1 MSKPEMNQ
9 PNIQGDS
16 KDTLTTAPA
25 SNPEIAQSNVA
36 ARQAFP
42 WHQLITAESGL
53 MYPVSLPPEDKSRV
67 PLRIEDTNLVLKK
80 ANVGALPND
89 EFALIRRDG
98 FGGSDSSVLLGVNPY
113 TSIHELIDQKARMTL
128 TQEEKETGDKSAV
141 IKGNDLEP
149 LIIQKFSKTF
159 NLKTLKPTDMY
170 IFRDHPYLTMNFDG
184 VIDAGSCYFPAE
196 IKVVTKKGE
205 RHYDPTK
212 VVYSED
218 YGLQALPPNYSI
230 TNNSW
235 ETKAALYGI
244 PPYYYTQL
252 QAEIFAANAP
262 FGFLATLWEN
272 SWKLH
277 VYFAWADPA
286 CQNAL
291 VVEGF
296 KAWQRV
302 ERLRKER
309 GLPMSFTD

>member
-1 MSKPEMNQ
+1 MQPKMNQ
-9 PNIQGDS
+9 PSIQGDS
-16 KDTLTTAPA
+16 KDTSAT
-25 SNPEIAQSNVA
+25 SSPEQQIAKTNAEAKQN
-36 ARQAFP
+36 FP
-42 WHQLITAESGL
+42 WTQLITAESGL
-53 MYPVSLPPEDKSRV
+53 MYPVALPPENPARV
-67 PLRIEDTNLVLKK
+67 PLRLEDTNLALKQT
-80 ANVGALPND
+80 NVSALSNE

-113 TSIHELIDQKARMTL
+113 TSKHEMLDQKARTTL
-128 TQEEKETGDKSAV
+128 TQEEMETGEQTAV

-170 IFRDHPYLTMNFDG
+170 TFKDYPYLTMNFDG
-184 VIDAGSCYFPAE
+184 IIDAGNKYFPAE

-212 VVYSED
+212 VVYSEH
-218 YGLQALPPNYSI
+218 YGLQALPQNYSI

-252 QAEIFAANAP
+252 QAEIFAADAP
-262 FGFLATLWEN
+262 FGFLATLWEA

-277 VYFAWADPA
+277 VYFVWADPA

-291 VVEGF
+291 IVEGF
-296 KAWQRV
+296 KAWQQV
-302 ERLRKER
+302 ERMRKER
-309 GLPMSFTD
+309 GLPMRFT

>member
-1 MSKPEMNQ
+1 MQPKMNQ
-9 PNIQGDS
+9 PVVQEE
-16 KDTLTTAPA
+16 A
-25 SNPEIAQSNVA
+25 SSPEQQIAETNAEAKQN
-36 ARQAFP
+36 FP
-42 WHQLITAESGL
+42 WTQLITAESGL
-53 MYPVSLPPEDKSRV
+53 MYPVALPPENPARV
-67 PLRIEDTNLVLKK
+67 PLRLEDTNLALKQ
-80 ANVGALPND
+80 ANVSALSNE

-113 TSIHELIDQKARMTL
+113 TSKHEMLDQKARTTL
-128 TQEEKETGDKSAV
+128 TQEEMETGEQTAV

-170 IFRDHPYLTMNFDG
+170 TFKDYPYLTMNFDG
-184 VIDAGSCYFPAE
+184 IIDAGNKYFPAE

-212 VVYSED
+212 VVYSEH
-218 YGLQALPPNYSI
+218 YGLQALPQNYSI

-252 QAEIFAANAP
+252 QAEIFAADAP
-262 FGFLATLWEN
+262 FGFLATLWEA

-277 VYFAWADPA
+277 VYFVWADPA

-291 VVEGF
+291 IVEGF
-296 KAWQRV
+296 KAWQQV
-302 ERLRKER
+302 ERMRKER
-309 GLPMSFTD
+309 GLPMRFT

>member
-1 MSKPEMNQ
+1 MQPKMNQ
-9 PNIQGDS
+9 PSIQGDS
-16 KDTLTTAPA
+16 KDTLTTP
-25 SNPEIAQSNVA
+25 SPEQQIAKTNAEAKQN
-36 ARQAFP
+36 FP
-42 WHQLITAESGL
+42 WTQLITADSGL
-53 MYPVSLPPEDKSRV
+53 MYPMALPPTSEARV
-67 PLRIEDTNLVLKK
+67 PLRLEDTNLVLKQ
-80 ANVGALPND
+80 ANVSALSNE

-113 TSIHELIDQKARMTL
+113 TSKHEMLDQKARTTL
-128 TQEEKETGDKSAV
+128 TQEEMETGEQTAV

-149 LIIQKFSKTF
+149 LIIQKFAKTF
-159 NLKTLKPTDMY
+159 NLDVLKPTDMY
-170 IFRDHPYLTMNFDG
+170 TFREYPYLTMNFDG
-184 VIDAGSCYFPAE
+184 IIDAGNKYFPAE

-212 VVYSED
+212 VVYSEH
-218 YGLQALPPNYSI
+218 YGLQALPQNYSI

-262 FGFLATLWEN
+262 FGFLATLWEA

-277 VYFAWADPA
+277 VYFVWADPA

-291 VVEGF
+291 IVEGF
-296 KAWQRV
+296 KAWQQV
-302 ERLRKER
+302 ERMRKER
-309 GLPMSFTD
+309 GLPMRFT

>member
-1 MSKPEMNQ
+1 MQPKMNQ
-9 PNIQGDS
+9 PSIRGDS
-16 KDTLTTAPA
+16 KDTSSTQSPEH
-25 SNPEIAQSNVA
+25 EIAKTNAEAKQN
-36 ARQAFP
+36 FP
-42 WHQLITAESGL
+42 WTQLITAESGL
-53 MYPVSLPPEDKSRV
+53 MYPVALPPENPARV
-67 PLRIEDTNLVLKK
+67 PLRLEDTNLALKQ
-80 ANVGALPND
+80 ANVSALSNE

-113 TSIHELIDQKARMTL
+113 TSKHEMLDQKARTTL
-128 TQEEKETGDKSAV
+128 TQEEMETGEQTAV

-170 IFRDHPYLTMNFDG
+170 TFREYPYLTMNFDG
-184 VIDAGSCYFPAE
+184 IIDAGNKYFPAE

-212 VVYSED
+212 VVYSEH
-218 YGLQALPPNYSI
+218 YGLQALPQNYSI

-252 QAEIFAANAP
+252 QAEIFAADAP
-262 FGFLATLWEN
+262 FGFLATLWEA

-277 VYFAWADPA
+277 VYFVWADPA

-291 VVEGF
+291 IVEGF
-296 KAWQRV
+296 KAWQQV
-302 ERLRKER
+302 ERMRKER
-309 GLPMSFTD
+309 GLPMKFT